1 MFVNL
6 LEANMLIHM
15 KVILIA
21 VIRKRKLKILEDFML
36 EKSSANV
43 LFCVMRVW
51 VKTPFIQAQKP
62 SHDSQFFMKDE
73 YTNQSGQKSKLGVI
87 ESLIFNINDEI
98 AYIINNGK
106 IGWPVDKV
114 IWPFVDSYEKDF
126 GKEKFDKIKDT
137 IPWLIKMND
146 SVIANNK
153 T

>member
-1 MFVNL
+1 
-6 LEANMLIHM
+6 
-15 KVILIA
+15 
-21 VIRKRKLKILEDFML
+21 
-36 EKSSANV
+36 
-43 LFCVMRVW
+43 
-51 VKTPFIQAQKP
+51 
-62 SHDSQFFMKDE
+62 MKDE

-106 IGWPVDKV
+106 IGWPVNKV

-137 IPWLIKMND
+137 IPWLSKMND